1 MDKLD
6 PAQAERIAGTALD
19 KKAVEEFL
27 EELLALLYPGYYGD
41 CRRFRPADAMEDVA
55 YRLEYQIAAALRRSG
70 EEADR
75 AREMTQSFMERLPQ
89 IRAVLETDIRAALS
103 GDPAAGSRD
112 EVILAY
118 PGLYAV
124 SVYRIAHQLLAL
136 GVPLIPRIMTEHAH
150 SVTGIDI
157 HPGAQIGESFF
168 MDHGT
173 GIVIGET
180 TVIGS
185 NVKLYQG
192 VTLGSLSTKGA
203 GALKGVK
210 RHPTLEDHVTVYS
223 GATILG
229 GDTVIGEGA
238 VVGSGAFVT
247 KSVARGA
254 RVTQARRGLEP
265 D

>member
-1 MDKLD
+1 MNKLD
-6 PAQAERIAGTALD
+6 PAQERKVGTALD
-19 KKAVEEFL
+19 KKAVLEIL

-41 CRRFRPADAMEDVA
+41 GRLDTADAMEDVA
-55 YRLEYQIAAALRRSG
+55 FHLEGQIAAALRRSG
-70 EEADR
+70 AEADR
-75 AREMTQSFMERLPQ
+75 AREMTLSFMERLPQ
-89 IRAVLETDIRAALS
+89 IRAALETDIQAALS
-103 GDPAAGSRD
+103 GDPAASSRD

-124 SVYRIAHQLLAL
+124 SVYRLAHQLLAL
-136 GVPLIPRIMTEHAH
+136 GVPLIPRIMTEQAH
-150 SVTGIDI
+150 SATGIDI

-185 NVKLYQG
+185 QVKLYQG
-192 VTLGSLSTKGA
+192 VTLGCLSTKGA
-203 GALKGVK
+203 GALRGVK
-210 RHPTLEDHVTVYS
+210 RHPTLEDNVTVYS

-229 GDTVIGEGA
+229 GDTVIGAGA

-254 RVTQARRGLEP
+254 RVTQPRSGREW

>member
-1 MDKLD
+1 MDRLD
-6 PAQAERIAGTALD
+6 AAQVERLAGTALN
-19 KKAVEEFL
+19 KKAVLKAL
-27 EELLALLYPGYYGD
+27 EELLTFLYPGYYGD
-41 CRRFRPADAMEDVA
+41 CPANAMEDVA
-55 YRLEYQIAAALRRSG
+55 FRLEGQIAAALRRCG
-70 EEADR
+70 AETNR
-75 AREMTQSFMERLPQ
+75 AREMTRTFMERLPQ
-89 IRAVLETDIRAALS
+89 IRAVLETDIQAALS
-103 GDPAAGSRD
+103 GDPAASSRD

-124 SVYRIAHQLLAL
+124 SVYRIAHELLAL
-136 GVPLIPRIMTEHAH
+136 GVPLIPRIMTEQAH

-185 NVKLYQG
+185 RVKLYQG
-192 VTLGSLSTKGA
+192 VTLGCLSTKGA
-203 GALKGVK
+203 GALRGVK
-210 RHPTLEDHVTVYS
+210 RHPTLEDNVTVYS

-229 GDTVIGEGA
+229 GDTVIGAGA

-254 RVTQARRGLEP
+254 RVTQTRRGQEP
-265 D
+265 DGTP

>member
-1 MDKLD
+1 MDHLE
-6 PAQAERIAGTALD
+6 PAQAEPMAGTALD
-19 KKAVEEFL
+19 KKAVLQIL
-27 EELLALLYPGYYGD
+27 EELIALLYPGYYGD
-41 CRRFRPADAMEDVA
+41 WPVNAMEDVA
-55 YRLEYQIAAALRRSG
+55 FRLEGQIAAALRRSG
-70 EEADR
+70 AEAGR
-75 AREMTQSFMERLPQ
+75 AWEMTRSFLERLPQ
-89 IRAVLETDIRAALS
+89 IRAVLETDIQAALS
-103 GDPAAGSRD
+103 GDPAASSRD

-124 SVYRIAHQLLAL
+124 SVYRIAHELLAL
-136 GVPLIPRIMTEHAH
+136 RVPLIPRIMTEQAH

-185 NVKLYQG
+185 QVKLYQG
-192 VTLGSLSTKGA
+192 VTLGCLSTKAA
-203 GALKGVK
+203 GALRGVK

-229 GDTVIGEGA
+229 GDTVIGAGA
-238 VVGSGAFVT
+238 VVGSGALVT

-254 RVTQARRGLEP
+254 RVTQTRRIRKP
-265 D
+265 DGTP

>member
-1 MDKLD
+1 MENLD
-6 PAQAERIAGTALD
+6 LSQAERLAGTALD
-19 KKAVEEFL
+19 KKAVL
-27 EELLALLYPGYYGD
+27 EILENLLTLLYPGYFGD
-41 CRRFRPADAMEDVA
+41 CPANALEDAA
-55 YRLEYQIAAALRRSG
+55 LRLEGQIAAALRQG
-70 EEADR
+70 GAEADR
-75 AREMTQSFMERLPQ
+75 AREMTRSFLERLPR
-89 IRAVLETDIRAALS
+89 IRAALETDIQAALDS
-103 GDPAAGSRD
+103 DPAASGRD

-124 SVYRIAHQLLAL
+124 SVYRIAHELLAL
-136 GVPLIPRIMTEHAH
+136 GVPLIPRIMTEQAH

-185 NVKLYQG
+185 QVKLYQG
-192 VTLGSLSTKGA
+192 VTLGCLSTKGA
-203 GALKGVK
+203 GALRGVK
-210 RHPTLEDHVTVYS
+210 RHPTLEDRVTVYS

-254 RVTQARRGLEP
+254 RVTQPRSIREP
-265 D
+265 DGTP

>member
-1 MDKLD
+1 MDNLD
-6 PAQAERIAGTALD
+6 SAQAARVAGTALD
-19 KKAVEEFL
+19 KKAVLKAL
-27 EELLALLYPGYYGD
+27 EELLTILYPGYYGD
-41 CRRFRPADAMEDVA
+41 CTANDVENVA
-55 YRLEYQIAAALRRSG
+55 LRLEAQIAAALRRGG

-75 AREMTQSFMERLPQ
+75 AREMTRAFMERLPQ
-89 IRAVLETDIRAALS
+89 IRSVLETDIQAALS
-103 GDPAAGSRD
+103 GDPAASGRD

-124 SVYRIAHQLLAL
+124 SVYRIAHELLAL
-136 GVPLIPRIMTEHAH
+136 GVPLIPRIMTEQAH

-185 NVKLYQG
+185 QVKLYQG
-192 VTLGSLSTKGA
+192 VTLGCLSTKGA

-210 RHPTLEDHVTVYS
+210 RHPTLEDNVTVYS

-229 GDTVIGEGA
+229 GDTVIGAGA

-254 RVTQARRGLEP
+254 RVTQPRRGRELDGTP
-265 D
+265 

>member
-1 MDKLD
+1 MDNLD
-6 PAQAERIAGTALD
+6 PAQAERMVGTALD
-19 KKAVEEFL
+19 KKAVLEIL

-41 CRRFRPADAMEDVA
+41 CPANAIENVMF
-55 YRLEYQIAAALRRSG
+55 RLEGQIAAALRRDG
-70 EEADR
+70 AEADR
-75 AREMTQSFMERLPQ
+75 AREMTRSFMERLPQ
-89 IRAVLETDIRAALS
+89 IRAVLETDIRAALD
-103 GDPAAGSRD
+103 GDPAANSRD

-124 SVYRIAHQLLAL
+124 SVYRIAHELLAL
-136 GVPLIPRIMTEHAH
+136 GVPLIPRILTEQAH

-157 HPGAQIGESFF
+157 HPGAQIGASFF

-185 NVKLYQG
+185 RVKLYQG
-192 VTLGSLSTKGA
+192 VTLGCLSTKGA
-203 GALKGVK
+203 GALRGVK
-210 RHPTLEDHVTVYS
+210 RHPTLEDNVTVYS
-223 GATILG
+223 GATVLG
-229 GDTVIGEGA
+229 GDTVIGAGA

-247 KSVARGA
+247 KSIARGA
-254 RVTQARRGLEP
+254 RVTQTRSGLEP